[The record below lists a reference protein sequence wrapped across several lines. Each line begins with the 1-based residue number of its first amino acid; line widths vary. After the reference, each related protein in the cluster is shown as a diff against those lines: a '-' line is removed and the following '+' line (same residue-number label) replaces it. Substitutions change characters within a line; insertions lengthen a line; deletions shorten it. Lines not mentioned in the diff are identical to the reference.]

1 MLDKTAITEFF
12 QSGGVFYCGSNK
24 ALKYSTL
31 TALEECGMKIGF
43 DFRTWDIDT
52 YRYIYYSHNQ
62 VEVRMNCIYTSPNQ
76 KVVQTKKTVSDKANL
91 YSKCNI
97 EACLEASRVL
107 TDRAFK
113 LYIRMNLHQDGFTYA
128 LSPVE
133 ILEQIGMSEKRYHY
147 AVRELIEKGY
157 LVRNESNKMLYDFY
171 ETHRNRIRNNKYS
184 RGQRWIFLSMFLF
197 L

>member
-1 MLDKTAITEFF
+1 
-12 QSGGVFYCGSNK
+12 
-24 ALKYSTL
+24 
-31 TALEECGMKIGF
+31 
-43 DFRTWDIDT
+43 
-52 YRYIYYSHNQ
+52 
-62 VEVRMNCIYTSPNQ
+62 MNCIYTSPNQ

-113 LYIRMNLHQDGFTYA
+113 LYIRMNLHRDGFTYA

-171 ETHRNRIRNNKYS
+171 ENPQKPYQKQQIQQGPKVDIS
-184 RGQRWIFLSMFLF
+184 VDVSVSMK
-197 L
+197 